1 MKLNYKKLKMDKM
14 EICANTR
21 SLEDEATMYLAE
33 KLMKEMDEIDAT
45 YSDYLDN
52 LSEKDMY
59 QNK

>member
-1 MKLNYKKLKMDKM
+1 MDKM
-14 EICANTR
+14 ELCANTIN
-21 SLEDEATMYLAE
+21 LEDEATIYLAK
-33 KLMKEMDEIDAT
+33 KLMEEMDEIDAT

>member
-1 MKLNYKKLKMDKM
+1 MDKM

-33 KLMKEMDEIDAT
+33 KLIEEMDEIDAT

>member
-1 MKLNYKKLKMDKM
+1 MDK
-14 EICANTR
+14 IDLCTNSR
-21 SLEDEATMYLAE
+21 SLEDEVTMYLVE
-33 KLMKEMDEIDAT
+33 KLIEEMDEIDAT

>member
-1 MKLNYKKLKMDKM
+1 MKKLKMNKM
-14 EICANTR
+14 EICSDNTN
-21 SLEDEATMYLAE
+21 LEDESIMYLAE
-33 KLMKEMDEIDAT
+33 HLIKEMDEINAT

>member
-1 MKLNYKKLKMDKM
+1 MDKM
-14 EICANTR
+14 EICVNTR
-21 SLEDEATMYLAE
+21 SLEDESIMYLAE
-33 KLMKEMDEIDAT
+33 KLMEEMDEIDAT

>member
-1 MKLNYKKLKMDKM
+1 MDKM

-21 SLEDEATMYLAE
+21 SLEDESIMYLA
-33 KLMKEMDEIDAT
+33 KELIEEMNEIDAT

>member
-1 MKLNYKKLKMDKM
+1 MDKM
-14 EICANTR
+14 KTYDNTR
-21 SLEDEATMYLAE
+21 SLENESIMYLAKE
-33 KLMKEMDEIDAT
+33 LIEEMDEIDAT